1 MRKLIA
7 TVFTAVV
14 LFSVN
19 VSNVLADGNPY
30 GPYKP
35 YEPHK
40 PIPTGFEDTTI
51 FFIAALVTFTL
62 GMSLLSVVK
71 TMKAKQSI

>member
-7 TVFTAVV
+7 TVFTAAV

-51 FFIAALVTFTL
+51 FFIAALVSFTL